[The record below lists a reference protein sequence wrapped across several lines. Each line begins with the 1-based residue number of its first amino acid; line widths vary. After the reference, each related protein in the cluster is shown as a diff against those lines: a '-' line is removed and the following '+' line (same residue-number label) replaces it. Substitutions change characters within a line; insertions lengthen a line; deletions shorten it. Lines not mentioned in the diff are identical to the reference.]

1 MAQPLQQVEVLF
13 WEERLSMVEI
23 QEGLLLVEFETLL
36 LEVLL
41 VPI

>member
-1 MAQPLQQVEVLF
+1 LVQPLQLVEVLF

-23 QEGLLLVEFETLL
+23 QEGLLVKVETLL

>member
-1 MAQPLQQVEVLF
+1 VFEVLF

-23 QEGLLLVEFETLL
+23 QEGLLLVEVETLL